1 MRTTFHS
8 RKRTA
13 TIGAALTAVLTL
25 ALTACNGDDS
35 ASDGARTSPAASTD
49 KAGGTGGTS
58 GTGGADQSAGSG
70 TGGNAPSAG
79 SGTSTGGSEQS
90 SDSGTGGNAPSAG
103 TSTGDTGGGKVDMCR
118 SGVLDAAAADNTT
131 DQTDGVVTVTF
142 KNVSG
147 SDCRIN
153 GFAGVDIKTSLGDT
167 FSVDRNGEQPVPQ
180 ILKEGEIAAFNITFP
195 VNDTGGTGVKLT
207 DMVVTPPNETEP
219 FTLTWPA
226 GTLAVTDGED
236 GGKMEISP
244 VTKVSDSPAG

>member
-1 MRTTFHS
+1 MLTTFHS

-49 KAGGTGGTS
+49 KAGGTS

-70 TGGNAPSAG
+70 TGGSAPSTG
-79 SGTSTGGSEQS
+79 S
-90 SDSGTGGNAPSAG
+90 
-103 TSTGDTGGGKVDMCR
+103 STGDTSGGKVDMCR

-195 VNDTGGTGVKLT
+195 VNDTGGTGVKPT

>member
-49 KAGGTGGTS
+49 KAGGTS

-70 TGGNAPSAG
+70 TGGSAPSTGRSTGGSAPSAG
-79 SGTSTGGSEQS
+79 S
-90 SDSGTGGNAPSAG
+90 
-103 TSTGDTGGGKVDMCR
+103 STGDTGGGKVDMCR
-118 SGVLDAAAADNTT
+118 SGVLDADAADNTT

-195 VNDTGGTGVKLT
+195 VNNTGGTGVKLT

>member
-49 KAGGTGGTS
+49 KAGGTS

-70 TGGNAPSAG
+70 TGGSAPSTGRSTGGSAPSAG
-79 SGTSTGGSEQS
+79 S
-90 SDSGTGGNAPSAG
+90 
-103 TSTGDTGGGKVDMCR
+103 STGDTGGGKVDMCR

-180 ILKEGEIAAFNITFP
+180 VLKEGEIAAFNITFP
-195 VNDTGGTGVKLT
+195 VNDSGGTGVKLT